1 MALKSDRHEE
11 STDISF
17 FYNAGTAT
25 RGGVVCLDAAALAGA
40 SGAAMDQG
48 ENLVSYQAAA
58 VTDVPVGI
66 LLNDVVNKD
75 LTRTHLNQFKDE
87 VQKGGKVSLLT
98 RGWVVTS
105 NVTGTPQA
113 GKLAYADETGGT
125 AGNISANNATT
136 ATALATGRTIG
147 MTGDVVWTSAS
158 FTGSGTATA
167 SGNLAIGRWM
177 SRKDADGYA
186 KLYVN
191 LPNHGGGGPVSA

>member
-1 MALKSDRHEE
+1 MALKADRYEE
-11 STDISF
+11 STDISH

-25 RGGVVCLDAAALAGA
+25 RGGVVILDAAAIAGA
-40 SGAAMDQG
+40 SGAALDQG
-48 ENLVSYQAAA
+48 ENLVKYGTVDKDS
-58 VTDVPVGI
+58 VPVGI

-87 VQKGGKVSLLT
+87 VQKGGKVTLMT

-105 NVTGTPQA
+105 NVTGTPTA
-113 GKLAYADETGGT
+113 GDVAYAASNGD
-125 AGNISANNATT
+125 
-136 ATALATGRTIG
+136 IG
-147 MTGDVVWTSAS
+147 TSAP
-158 FTGSGTATA
+158 GGG

-191 LPNHGGGGPVSA
+191 LPNFGSDLS

>member
-1 MALKSDRHEE
+1 MALKADRHEE
-11 STDISF
+11 STDISY

-58 VTDVPVGI
+58 VTDVPIGI

-87 VQKGGKVSLLT
+87 VQKGGKVTLMT
-98 RGWVVTS
+98 RGWVVTN
-105 NVTGTPQA
+105 NVTGTPTA
-113 GKLAYADETGGT
+113 GMLAYADSAT
-125 AGNISANNATT
+125 AGNIT
-136 ATALATGRTIG
+136 AA
-147 MTGDVVWTSAS
+147 DVPLSAS
-158 FTGSGTATA
+158 GQ
-167 SGNLAIGRWM
+167 LAIGRWG

-186 KLYVN
+186 KLFIT
-191 LPNHGGGGPVSA
+191 LPNHGTN